1 MSPGELV
8 SLHRERMYN
17 MKQIIY
23 SIAVLMLLMSCGTMT
38 KVEKS
43 TDQYYVAVGMA
54 TAKDHEIARTEARAR
69 ALADMSN
76 QIHVNVSTLTESQ
89 ARHDIDY
96 GKRKTTSRE
105 NTSTK
110 MGAVTRSYNSLY
122 GMEWEEYEKH
132 KNGKWTYKVVLKM
145 DREYADQLVGMDNG
159 QLDKDF
165 MSRLQQ

>member
-1 MSPGELV
+1 
-8 SLHRERMYN
+8 
-17 MKQIIY
+17 MKHFIFC
-23 SIAVLMLLMSCGTMT
+23 IAAMMLLMSCGTMS

-43 TDQYYVAVGMA
+43 TDQYYVAVGVA
-54 TAKDHEIARTEARAR
+54 TAKDHEIARTEARSR

-110 MGAVTRSYNSLY
+110 IGAVTRSHNSLY
-122 GMEWEEYEKH
+122 GMEWEEYERH

-145 DREYADQLVGMDNG
+145 DREYADQLVGINSGHFDN
-159 QLDKDF
+159 KF
-165 MSRLQQ
+165 MSKVER

>member
-1 MSPGELV
+1 
-8 SLHRERMYN
+8 